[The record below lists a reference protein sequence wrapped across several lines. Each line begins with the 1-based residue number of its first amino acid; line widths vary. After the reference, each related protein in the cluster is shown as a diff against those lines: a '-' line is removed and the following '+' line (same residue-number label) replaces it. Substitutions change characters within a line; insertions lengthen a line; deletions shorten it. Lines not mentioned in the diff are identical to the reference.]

1 MATPGGSSGE
11 VAEELA
17 RLTSE
22 VARLRLVVADLEHEA
37 GRSFLGYGPFETTA
51 FVVAFFVTVYQL
63 LPDPTGEQGAANACE
78 LDVYR
83 QWRTAMMCLVGYVA
97 FVAVVVVQQLLDGWT
112 GRDLWWLLALMLAPW
127 APVAAVV
134 FRTVTSARR
143 VRAMMRTRGC
153 RNRLT
158 AVLREFLF
166 LGHGSLSVAAVSSWL
181 RPVPLPGLP
190 TVPLDVAP
198 KQYAADVQYT
208 VSSIIHKAHML
219 PLSVE
224 AMAEGPQLDA
234 HVGAPLRWIC
244 TVVRADPLARWW
256 SRHSAYTMPVVGRTN
271 DDEAEP
277 NRCRR
282 VLGPCTRRVNARGG
296 EQTLVLSPFHP
307 RHGKLSHLEETMV
320 LDVIDAVLPS
330 GTLSDRRLAFL
341 NRLLCGHCSMAVR
354 AAVEAFAESSNRQH
368 AGVRASLWFKDITVI
383 WTPSFRRVLDVMR
396 HGALVDNSGALVE
409 GDPTDGNPSSQDDAG
424 YAPLSAM
431 QATDQVMTLLFFLSR
446 SLLGGSTVLAPLREH
461 LWRRLHS
468 HESGDWWAT
477 YWASLRAQL
486 GRSTAWQQ
494 SMKLA
499 TRQDDIGRL
508 MDAALRDTVD
518 AEVRGVLQLLLD
530 GERCDWSG
538 EPRPRLCQSA
548 RCFLSEN
555 LAQAVFWVRPR
566 IREPSCQP
574 AGGRAARN
582 PPQQCAGV
590 RPGAPAGKD
599 SSDSPV

>member
-63 LPDPTGEQGAANACE
+63 LPDPTGEQGAADACE

-83 QWRTAMMCLVGYVA
+83 QWRTAMVCLVGYVA
-97 FVAVVVVQQLLDGWT
+97 FVAAVVVQQLLDGWT
-112 GRDLWWLLALMLAPW
+112 GRDLWWLVALMLAPW

-181 RPVPLPGLP
+181 RPVPPPGLP

-198 KQYAADVQYT
+198 KKYAADVQYT

-219 PLSVE
+219 PLSAE

-256 SRHSAYTMPVVGRTN
+256 SRHSAYTMPTVSRTD
-271 DDEAEP
+271 DDEVEP
-277 NRCRR
+277 SRCRR
-282 VLGPCTRRVNARGG
+282 VLGPCTRNGTARGG

-307 RHGKLSHLEETMV
+307 RQGKLSHLEETLI

-368 AGVRASLWFKDITVI
+368 DGVRAPLWFKDITVI

-396 HGALVDNSGALVE
+396 HGALVDNSGVLVE
-409 GDPTDGNPSSQDDAG
+409 GDPTDGIPSSQDGAG

-461 LWRRLHS
+461 LSRRLHS
-468 HESGDWWAT
+468 HESGDWWAS
-477 YWASLRAQL
+477 YWASLRARL

-494 SMKLA
+494 SIKQA
-499 TRQDDIGRL
+499 TRQDEIGRL

-530 GERCDWSG
+530 GERSDWSG

-566 IREPSCQP
+566 VREPP
-574 AGGRAARN
+574 AQAADGREARN
-582 PPQQCAGV
+582 PPQHSASV
-590 RPGAPAGKD
+590 RPDAPAGQD
-599 SSDSPV
+599 SCDSPV